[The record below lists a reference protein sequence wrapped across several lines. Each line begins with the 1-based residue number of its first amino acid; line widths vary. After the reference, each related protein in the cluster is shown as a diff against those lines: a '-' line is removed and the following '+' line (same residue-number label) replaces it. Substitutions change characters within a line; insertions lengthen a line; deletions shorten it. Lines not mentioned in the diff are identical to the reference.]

1 MQPKATIFR
10 NDIQTLVNTQYRSV
24 FTNRERTLNVFFW
37 RRKLQLMRPGC
48 VTTGLSQKAGL
59 LEREVRRT
67 VARALPDNDVI
78 DQVNLEDF
86 SSLHKAPG

>member
-1 MQPKATIFR
+1 
-10 NDIQTLVNTQYRSV
+10 
-24 FTNRERTLNVFFW
+24 
-37 RRKLQLMRPGC
+37 MRPSC
-48 VTTGLSQKAGL
+48 VTDGLSQKAGL

-86 SSLHKAPG
+86 SGLGNAPG